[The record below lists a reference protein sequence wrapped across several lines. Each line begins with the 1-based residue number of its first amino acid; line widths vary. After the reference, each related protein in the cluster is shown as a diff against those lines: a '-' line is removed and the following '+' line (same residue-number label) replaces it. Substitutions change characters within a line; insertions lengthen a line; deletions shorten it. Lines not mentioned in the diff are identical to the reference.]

1 MTSQVISQIAEYN
14 DKNKQIALKSLK
26 KMKEREKGKKFK
38 WVPHKTAPR
47 CMVQVEI
54 KED

>member
-26 KMKEREKGKKFK
+26 KIKEREKGKKFK
-38 WVPHKTAPR
+38 WVPHPTSPR
-47 CMVQVEI
+47 CKIQIEI
-54 KED
+54 KE